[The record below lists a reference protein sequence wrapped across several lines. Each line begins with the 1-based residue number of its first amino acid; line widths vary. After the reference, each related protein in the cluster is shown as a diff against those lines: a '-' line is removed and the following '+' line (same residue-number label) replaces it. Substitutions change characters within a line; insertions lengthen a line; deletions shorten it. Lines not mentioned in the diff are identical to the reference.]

1 MYSGFHNTVYLLN
14 SDFLMLVHKSS
25 QRILERMIRGFVI
38 VKHIVKDIIIKA
50 LKRVSYFRS
59 YPSLYP
65 NDLIKKAFKQWAD
78 VKQLDLYLVSIVI
91 DSNLICFIQIN
102 LSILNDL
109 NMHVAISL
117 AIVDIQ
123 VAKRLATVESQAVI
137 KLVVKITMD
146 FLVNLAAI

>member
-1 MYSGFHNTVYLLN
+1 MYSEYHNTVYLLN

-50 LKRVSYFRS
+50 LKKVSYFRS

-117 AIVDIQ
+117 AIVVDIQ
-123 VAKRLATVESQAVI
+123 VAKRLAAVDSQA
-137 KLVVKITMD
+137 VKITMD